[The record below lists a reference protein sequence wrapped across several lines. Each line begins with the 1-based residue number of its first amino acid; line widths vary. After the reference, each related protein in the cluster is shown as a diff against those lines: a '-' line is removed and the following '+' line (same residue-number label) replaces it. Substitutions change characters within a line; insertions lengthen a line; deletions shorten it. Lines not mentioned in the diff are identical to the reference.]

1 MFSISVLEPNIMFNT
16 THRFFK
22 LSTLLILFIGS
33 ASCSSDIEEINTS
46 LPVEQI
52 PTTPPD
58 VNSVRY
64 LAIGDSYTVG
74 EGLDKEQSW
83 PYQLK
88 QKLLENGVE
97 EVALTVIGGTGLT
110 TIEVTRLIDVATF
123 EEPFDIISI
132 QIGVNNQ
139 YRGQGVEQFSSELN
153 AMLEEIESNAYLKYA
168 KRFAVSIPD
177 WGATPYGKSYNR
189 TQVARE
195 INEYNALKKKAC
207 QGRSI
212 PFINITELSRANP
225 DNAAWVV
232 QDGLH
237 PSESMYAAWVEKIFP
252 VVKPL
257 IQS

>member
-1 MFSISVLEPNIMFNT
+1 MFNT
-16 THRFFK
+16 THRFLK
-22 LSTLLILFIGS
+22 LSTLLFLFMGI
-33 ASCSSDIEEINTS
+33 ASCSSELEEKNTS
-46 LPVEQI
+46 LPVEQN

-58 VNSVRY
+58 VSAVRY

-74 EGLDKEQSW
+74 EGLEEEQSW

-97 EVALTVIGGTGLT
+97 EVAITFIGGTGLT
-110 TIEVTRLIDVATF
+110 TIEVTRLIDVASF

-139 YRGQGVEQFSSELN
+139 YRGQGVEHFSSELN
-153 AMLEEIESNAYLKYA
+153 AMLEEIESNVYLKYA

-177 WGATPYGKSYNR
+177 WGATPYGKSFNR
-189 TQVARE
+189 TQVALE
-195 INEYNALKKKAC
+195 INEYNALKKNTC
-207 QGRSI
+207 QKRSI

-225 DNAAWVV
+225 DNTAWVV
-232 QDGLH
+232 LDGLH
-237 PSESMYAAWVEKIFP
+237 PSESMYAAWVEMIFP